1 MCKVICLS
9 CDKQS
14 SMCFLFNWQLLT
26 SVWINTSTIVLV
38 LVLYCSGIVLVL
50 APALLVALFVTNIVI
65 IKISSWRRQKGH
77 LFKFWQSSLIFSLNM
92 SSFLSWMITCEHLP
106 HSTLPPALTECWQP
120 GLGQWGKDFC
130 HQLNCRSFT
139 LNWEMTV
146 CRPKN
151 VSQSQKSGLKQSNK
165 RPVSAIKHQAI
176 KRPRKISAA
185 WFLLQAAAAHLLTA
199 LLRVSNVSFKWV
211 MPPSIPADQPL

>member
-26 SVWINTSTIVLV
+26 YVWINTSTIVLV

-50 APALLVALFVTNIVI
+50 ATALLVALFVTNIVI
-65 IKISSWRRQKGH
+65 IKISSRRRQKGH

-106 HSTLPPALTECWQP
+106 HSTLPPDLTEWWQAD
-120 GLGQWGKDFC
+120 LGQWGKDFC

-151 VSQSQKSGLKQSNK
+151 LDRSNQASSNQTSEKDFCCMFPSPSCSGASLDSLALSEWCLVQVSDAYL
-165 RPVSAIKHQAI
+165 VFSAQE
-176 KRPRKISAA
+176 
-185 WFLLQAAAAHLLTA
+185 
-199 LLRVSNVSFKWV
+199 WV
-211 MPPSIPADQPL
+211 MPPSIAADQPL